1 MEINNEEISSYI
13 LYLNRELNN
22 LFEQYKIFSKNPES
36 NEFKNITMEIG
47 AVNNA
52 INKLKVK
59 LNRGIYLTKYGVECN
74 SQQEAA
80 YLDFLFDKMQ
90 HHQKIGR

>member
-36 NEFKNITMEIG
+36 N
-47 AVNNA
+47 
-52 INKLKVK
+52 
-59 LNRGIYLTKYGVECN
+59 
-74 SQQEAA
+74 
-80 YLDFLFDKMQ
+80 
-90 HHQKIGR
+90 

>member
-1 MEINNEEISSYI
+1 M
-13 LYLNRELNN
+13 
-22 LFEQYKIFSKNPES
+22 K
-36 NEFKNITMEIG
+36 IG

-90 HHQKIGR
+90 HNQKIGR